1 MVSGRSVSRLKYLMV
16 CCLPS
21 SKIVKSS
28 LFRLPTSPLF
38 LSRTLNMTLTTSTF
52 TVMVEGASCAPRTAQ
67 NRMRAMARIG
77 FILVDAPFLILVPMR
92 KAILHLK
99 KADPVIGSMIDR
111 VGAYRMEYRDP
122 SFETLVRSIVYQQL
136 SGKVAKVIFGRL
148 LEAVPGKKVTPAG
161 ILKLTPARMRKCGLS
176 KQKTA
181 YIRDLA
187 RKTAKGQLK
196 FEALPAL
203 PDEAVIEHL
212 TQVKG
217 IGVWTAHMFLMFA
230 LERPNVLPTGDLGIR
245 SAIRKA
251 YALDELPHPKQIE
264 ELAVSWHPYCS
275 VASWYL
281 WRSLDNQA
289 ALA

>member
-1 MVSGRSVSRLKYLMV
+1 
-16 CCLPS
+16 
-21 SKIVKSS
+21 
-28 LFRLPTSPLF
+28 
-38 LSRTLNMTLTTSTF
+38 
-52 TVMVEGASCAPRTAQ
+52 
-67 NRMRAMARIG
+67 
-77 FILVDAPFLILVPMR
+77 MR

-99 KADPVIGSMIDR
+99 KADPVIGAMIDR
-111 VGAYRMEYRDP
+111 VGAYRIEYRDP

-148 LEAVPGKKVTPAG
+148 VDAVPGKKLNPSG
-161 ILKLTPARMRKCGLS
+161 ILKLTPARMRKCGIS

-187 RKTAKGQLK
+187 RKTAKRQLK

-203 PDEAVIEHL
+203 PDEEVIEHL

-251 YALDELPHPKQIE
+251 YSLDHLPHPQQIE
-264 ELAVSWHPYCS
+264 ELAVPWHPYCS

-281 WRSLDNQA
+281 WRSLDTTSRNR
-289 ALA
+289 